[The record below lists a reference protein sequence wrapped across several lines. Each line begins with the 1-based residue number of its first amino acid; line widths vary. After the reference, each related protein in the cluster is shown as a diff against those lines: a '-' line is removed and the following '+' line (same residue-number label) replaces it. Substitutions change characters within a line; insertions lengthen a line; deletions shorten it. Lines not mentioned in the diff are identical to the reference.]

1 MEWTEAAH
9 PVHSPIV
16 KTQDPASAL
25 NSGTLESKVQQIS
38 GLDKDTTKTAN
49 LTKKKA
55 AQKRQ
60 RGSSS
65 SMAQRS
71 IVGCRIAH
79 KWKETDGLITKWI
92 GTVLYQM
99 PVKPSLYMVK
109 YDGVDCVYALELG
122 QDERILC
129 LTLLY
134 DTIEPSQASDPSF
147 AAAIIG
153 KSVEHLFEGKHGSMD
168 KWRGLVLTQVPILNA
183 WFYITYEKDPILF
196 MYQLGDDYKEG
207 NLHITSELNQ
217 TPPLEVDMEI
227 VDGLIGTRVQ
237 YTKDDGS
244 KRVGMV
250 IYQVEA
256 RPNLCFIKFENDFYI
271 YVYDLLT
278 RM

>member
-1 MEWTEAAH
+1 
-9 PVHSPIV
+9 
-16 KTQDPASAL
+16 
-25 NSGTLESKVQQIS
+25 
-38 GLDKDTTKTAN
+38 
-49 LTKKKA
+49 
-55 AQKRQ
+55 
-60 RGSSS
+60 
-65 SMAQRS
+65 MAQRS

-250 IYQVEA
+250 IYQLEG
-256 RPNLCFIKFENDFYI
+256 RPSLCFIKFENDFYI
-271 YVYDLLT
+271 YVHELVK
-278 RM
+278 RI